1 MTPPDD
7 WNPVAAILAC
17 RVAPFSGAA
26 WRAHNAKY
34 DATSAEGSRRTTG
47 RYNCGPDRFPDG
59 PNWPVLYLA
68 LAPEVCIGELV
79 RNIAPLSPARLNS
92 YRITELR
99 MDLSIVVDCTD
110 LGALRL
116 DMQDL
121 CHDRD
126 WEIPQ
131 ELAEVALH
139 ARYEG
144 MIVPSASRLGNNL
157 ILFPEQLRAGSTIE
171 IAGHVDPRL
180 FRGST

>member
-7 WNPVAAILAC
+7 WNPVTAIAGCQVNSL
-17 RVAPFSGAA
+17 VGAA
-26 WRAHNAKY
+26 WRAHSPRY
-34 DATSAEGSRRTTG
+34 DATSYEGSRRTTG

-79 RNIAPLSPARLNS
+79 RNVAPLDPTRLNN
-92 YRITELR
+92 YRISELH
-99 MDLSIVVDCTD
+99 MSLPVVVDCTD
-110 LGALRL
+110 LAALRL
-116 DMQDL
+116 EIEDL
-121 CHDRD
+121 CHDSD

-139 ARYEG
+139 PRFEG

-157 ILFPEQLRAGSTIE
+157 IVFPEQLRPDSVIE
-171 IAGHVDPRL
+171 VRRYVDPRL
-180 FRGST
+180 YRA